1 MSFTIQGGQ
10 VTIQGGHLKVF
21 QDIVQDGLELF
32 FDPND
37 ADSYSGT
44 GTDVYNIAPNDSN
57 NGISGSLDAASMYV
71 NPSDG
76 AAYFRVRSD
85 SVIQRLDFSGTISRD
100 ADDGTSTVMFYFWSN
115 YNARGQYGNSQA
127 FFGGKY
133 TNYMALES
141 PSSDATT
148 YRPEAETNGGD
159 DGNHDYM
166 ARPSDG
172 NVFVTGSWQSWTNIL
187 DGGVSS
193 NYFNGVL
200 NSTTYAM
207 ANNAVHSF
215 VRLGS
220 NSTGTSSGA
229 RGGDIRMGALL
240 IYNRALTG
248 DEVRQNLDVL
258 DRRFR

>member
-1 MSFTIQGGQ
+1 MSIVIQGGQ
-10 VTIQGGHLKVF
+10 TVIQGSQFKVF
-21 QDIVQDGLELF
+21 QDIVLDGLELF

-44 GTDVYNIAPNDSN
+44 GTEVLNIAPNETT

-71 NPSDG
+71 NPSDS

-115 YNARGQYGNSQA
+115 YDGTGQYGNSQA

-133 TNYMALES
+133 TNYMAI
-141 PSSDATT
+141 TGGTNGT
-148 YRPEAETNGGD
+148 YGVEAETNGGD
-159 DGNHDYM
+159 EGNHDYM
-166 ARPSDG
+166 ARTSDNPG
-172 NVFVTGSWQSWTNIL
+172 FVTGSWSSWTNIIA
-187 DGGVSS
+187 DATSS

-200 NSTTYAM
+200 SPNTYAM

-215 VRLGS
+215 SRLGS
-220 NSTGTSSGA
+220 NSTGTTSND

-240 IYNRALTG
+240 IYNRALTA

>member
-1 MSFTIQGGQ
+1 MSITIQGGQ
-10 VTIQGGHLKVF
+10 TVIQGSNFKVF
-21 QDIVQDGLELF
+21 QDIVLDGLQLF

-37 ADSYSGT
+37 ADSYAGS
-44 GTDVYNIAPNDSN
+44 GTDVFNIAPNETN

-71 NPSDG
+71 NPSDS

-100 ADDGTSTVMFYFWSN
+100 ADDGSSTVMFYFWSN
-115 YNARGQYGNSQA
+115 YDGTGQYGNSQA

-133 TNYMALES
+133 TNYMAIVGGT
-141 PSSDATT
+141 DGT
-148 YRPEAETNGGD
+148 YGVEAETNGGD

-166 ARPSDG
+166 ARTNETPG
-172 NVFVTGSWQSWTNIL
+172 FVTGSWSSWTNIITEAT
-187 DGGVSS
+187 SS
-193 NYFNGVL
+193 NYYNGVL
-200 NSTTYAM
+200 NNATYGM

-215 VRLGS
+215 SRLGS
-220 NSTGTSSGA
+220 NATGTDSNA

-240 IYNRALTG
+240 IYNRALSG